1 MAVSSQMEV
10 LNTGS
15 TVESPKEL
23 QSVKSGSGVG
33 FGHVDLCSGSGD
45 SSRAG
50 GPPVTVLP
58 PEPRNMP
65 GLLRTGHGL
74 PKVSM
79 DPKG

>member
-33 FGHVDLCSGSGD
+33 FGHWISAAAQVTP
-45 SSRAG
+45 AG
-50 GPPVTVLP
+50 L
-58 PEPRNMP
+58 EA
-65 GLLRTGHGL
+65 LL
-74 PKVSM
+74 
-79 DPKG
+79 

>member
-10 LNTGS
+10 LSTGS

-58 PEPRNMP
+58 PEPTNMP